1 LNETRSAEQILEQ
14 RMAELREGYRA
25 RLPERLEEIDR
36 DWEALH
42 RNPGDDDLQRRLH
55 RAVHSLVGSSGTYGF
70 ADLSTRARA
79 AEIFLRTLGPLDETT
94 RRAQLPTGDTV
105 RRALMAGLEVAPLP
119 TPNTPAI
126 APTPGS
132 GLGRIAVIGNPEEH
146 EDLGEALAGFGLS
159 VDTYADLQSFHA
171 AGAPCAARVLDL
183 RAQHEP
189 GQLAVLATLEPEQRS
204 TDPPLI
210 VLGAHDGFA
219 LRLAAA
225 RAGAAALLTAPVSAR
240 ALVEQIDLRLR
251 APRDAPYRVLLVDD
265 DEDLCTLY
273 AETLRAA
280 GVDLR
285 AVSDPSELP
294 ALLARFR
301 PELII
306 LDLYMPQCSGLDL
319 ARLIRLDRR
328 QLTTPILF
336 LSAERDPETHI
347 TAIALGADGFMV
359 KPLSPEVLTRSV
371 LARMQ
376 RARLLSTALYRDGLT
391 GLINHARLKEILKIE
406 FQRARRQGEPLC
418 FAMIDLDHFKSVND
432 RYGHPVGDE
441 VLIRLARLLRE
452 ALREYDVA
460 ARYGGEE
467 VALILPRTDLHQAR
481 SVLER
486 VRTAFAA
493 LLHGADGTAFSVTLS
508 AGLADA
514 APHEDMESLIGA
526 ADRALYAAKT
536 AGRNRI
542 VSADER

>member
-1 LNETRSAEQILEQ
+1 
-14 RMAELREGYRA
+14 
-25 RLPERLEEIDR
+25 
-36 DWEALH
+36 
-42 RNPGDDDLQRRLH
+42 
-55 RAVHSLVGSSGTYGF
+55 
-70 ADLSTRARA
+70 
-79 AEIFLRTLGPLDETT
+79 
-94 RRAQLPTGDTV
+94 
-105 RRALMAGLEVAPLP
+105 
-119 TPNTPAI
+119 
-126 APTPGS
+126 
-132 GLGRIAVIGNPEEH
+132 
-146 EDLGEALAGFGLS
+146 
-159 VDTYADLQSFHA
+159 
-171 AGAPCAARVLDL
+171 
-183 RAQHEP
+183 
-189 GQLAVLATLEPEQRS
+189 
-204 TDPPLI
+204 
-210 VLGAHDGFA
+210 
-219 LRLAAA
+219 
-225 RAGAAALLTAPVSAR
+225 
-240 ALVEQIDLRLR
+240 
-251 APRDAPYRVLLVDD
+251 
-265 DEDLCTLY
+265 
-273 AETLRAA
+273 
-280 GVDLR
+280 
-285 AVSDPSELP
+285 
-294 ALLARFR
+294 
-301 PELII
+301 
-306 LDLYMPQCSGLDL
+306 
-319 ARLIRLDRR
+319 
-328 QLTTPILF
+328 

-347 TAIALGADGFMV
+347 TTIALGADGFMV

-406 FQRARRQGEPLC
+406 LQRARRQGEPLC